1 MGPVGLIP
9 LPFTSSTTYFFPG
22 NQRPPTLNVSFF
34 FPPLT
39 LLVQWSSSG
48 DFAAQPWLLCPKD
61 MKETLQVSWQYL
73 LMGLHGPGAV
83 SAYLPAL
90 HCVLPRR
97 SHGAEADR
105 RLHTPA
111 LIRANRA
118 RFPSPLTS
126 TKSNRSSS
134 SSTLPNCSHQRDSDA
149 PGSPKRWPCQPPVT
163 GLLALGCAYYQ
174 FSSHPLEI
182 LVLRRMQIKN
192 IKVQVSDSP
201 FSSYLFFL

>member
-73 LMGLHGPGAV
+73 LTGLHGPGAV
-83 SAYLPAL
+83 SAYLP
-90 HCVLPRR
+90 VPRR
-97 SHGAEADR
+97 VRPGKSHGAETDR

-111 LIRANRA
+111 LLRANRA

-126 TKSNRSSS
+126 TKSNMSSS
-134 SSTLPNCSHQRDSDA
+134 SFARPNSSRRRDSNWLTG
-149 PGSPKRWPCQPPVT
+149 PSP
-163 GLLALGCAYYQ
+163 
-174 FSSHPLEI
+174 SS
-182 LVLRRMQIKN
+182 
-192 IKVQVSDSP
+192 
-201 FSSYLFFL
+201 